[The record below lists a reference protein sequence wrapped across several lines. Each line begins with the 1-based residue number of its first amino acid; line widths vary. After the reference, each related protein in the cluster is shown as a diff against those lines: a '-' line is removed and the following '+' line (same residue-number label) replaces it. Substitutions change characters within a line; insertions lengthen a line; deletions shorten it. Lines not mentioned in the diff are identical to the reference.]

1 MQNKTTE
8 SQLAAQV
15 DPYPDGN
22 MAIKQYKLDLAQW
35 LATSKDCVVAYMDV
49 KGTPGRGLAF
59 HHWPYKD
66 FSVSFLTYL
75 TRSFLYPY
83 LDSFR

>member
-1 MQNKTTE
+1 MSSHCQVSAINYIYIT
-8 SQLAAQV
+8 QV

-66 FSVSFLTYL
+66 FTVSHLAVNFPIQ
-75 TRSFLYPY
+75 F
-83 LDSFR
+83 